1 MRYLP
6 GTIIGY
12 RKNGAPIRIQAGG
25 SEPAPEPVVVPQLQT
40 PGTATGPTPVIITP
54 QAGQQYFT
62 AEQLEAAR
70 KQEKDKLYAR
80 IEDADK
86 RVADF
91 QAEMEQWKADRQAEQ
106 DRLKAEQDAAAEA
119 ARKAEEDKLSVQ
131 ELLAKRD
138 SEWQAEK
145 EALRQQMETER
156 VIAQRDRELFQLQ
169 AFIQR
174 RVAEE
179 VAQDN
184 IAPELIDLIDGN
196 NEAEVEASITKM
208 KEKTA
213 SIVAGMGGQR
223 PPTTLTPGVSP
234 AGFAPSGPLDNITGA
249 RTYTPEQIKAMNR
262 EEYAK
267 FRAQVGI
274 DKAGNNQGLF
284 N

>member
-12 RKNGAPIRIQAGG
+12 RKNGAPIRVQAGG
-25 SEPAPEPVVVPQLQT
+25 SEPAPEPVVVVPQLQT
-40 PGTATGPTPVIITP
+40 PGTATGPPPVIVTP
-54 QAGQQYFT
+54 QSGQQYFT

-80 IEDADK
+80 LEEADK
-86 RVADF
+86 RVAAF
-91 QAEMEQWKADRQAEQ
+91 QADMEKWNADKKAEQ
-106 DRLKAEQDAAAEA
+106 DRLKVEQDAAAEA
-119 ARKAEEDKLSVQ
+119 AKKAEEDKLSVQ

-138 SEWQAEK
+138 AEWQAEK
-145 EALRQQMETER
+145 AAIQTQMETER

-169 AFIQR
+169 SFIQR

-179 VAQDN
+179 VAQDT

-196 NEAEVEASITKM
+196 TEAEVEANITKM

-223 PPTTLTPGVSP
+223 PPALTPGISP

-274 DKAGNNQGLF
+274 DRAGNNQGLF